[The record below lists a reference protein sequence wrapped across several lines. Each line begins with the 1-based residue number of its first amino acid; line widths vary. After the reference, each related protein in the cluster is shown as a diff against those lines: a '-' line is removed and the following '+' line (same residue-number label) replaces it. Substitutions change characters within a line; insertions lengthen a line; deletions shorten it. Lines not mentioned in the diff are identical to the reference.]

1 MKKIVCII
9 SIASFLIGTTPGTL
23 SSAERSASIKL
34 RNMHSYEVTEK
45 QLESLKAQKGITFYH
60 AMPDALSEGQIAV
73 AVPEELGGGY
83 LVGTAEDIAAA
94 FNSAGITVGLTASS
108 VSGTAVLVGGILIV
122 TLVGIIV
129 AALNATSTHKH

>member
-1 MKKIVCII
+1 
-9 SIASFLIGTTPGTL
+9 
-23 SSAERSASIKL
+23 
-34 RNMHSYEVTEK
+34 MHSYEVTEK